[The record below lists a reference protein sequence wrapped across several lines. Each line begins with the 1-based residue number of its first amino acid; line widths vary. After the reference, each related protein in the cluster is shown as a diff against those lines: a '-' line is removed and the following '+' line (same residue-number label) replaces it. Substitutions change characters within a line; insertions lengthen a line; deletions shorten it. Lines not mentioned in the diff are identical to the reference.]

1 MASDQHQNL
10 MVGLSIINKRIAAQ
24 EAHLREIKGKVKQQ
38 KWEAQVRKLKRLVNE
53 KEEIQRRIRRI
64 K

>member
-10 MVGLSIINKRIAAQ
+10 MASLSIINKRITAQ
-24 EAHLREIKGKVKQQ
+24 EAHLRQIKGKVSQQ
-38 KWEAQVRKLKRLVNE
+38 KWEAQVRKLKNLSAQ
-53 KEEIQRRIRRI
+53 KEEIQHRIRRI